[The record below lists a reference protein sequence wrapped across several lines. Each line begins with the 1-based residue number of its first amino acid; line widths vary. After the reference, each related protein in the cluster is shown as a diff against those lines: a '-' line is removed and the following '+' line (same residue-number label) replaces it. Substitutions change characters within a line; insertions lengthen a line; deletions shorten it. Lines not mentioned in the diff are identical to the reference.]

1 MNFKVEEKDHN
12 CIFTFSREKMLFF
25 SALLFLTDSK
35 YPLCS
40 FFIEK
45 IFFLFIPTSFPLWRP
60 HTQGSNTSFLNAMG
74 PRRLSL
80 LIVEG
85 SGCRHRAYSPAPPN
99 LHVYNCYQNCCGKI
113 YNFFIKHYYTLCEC
127 FINQSEAG
135 LTFLNFPQTFK
146 TITKSKRNPEFP
158 SWRSG

>member
-1 MNFKVEEKDHN
+1 MILDKWLVNGDWMTKWTNMCMNIIKEPGPSTVAQEAALVLELQSGKDHN

-60 HTQGSNTSFLNAMG
+60 HKENTSFLNAMG

-113 YNFFIKHYYTLCEC
+113 
-127 FINQSEAG
+127 
-135 LTFLNFPQTFK
+135 
-146 TITKSKRNPEFP
+146 
-158 SWRSG
+158 